1 MAPRFVVAL
10 LALAAMTAP
19 AAAEFV
25 PLTMMQND
33 ILRAL
38 GQANPK
44 LKPKVKKAPAA
55 PVTSATPAAQPA
67 DPKPAPSPAPSSAEA
82 VPLPRMRPALA
93 PETASAAAT
102 ETVGG
107 FKAPPA
113 PAPAPQFSEADEG
126 DGVGGYI
133 APAPESAASPPDDA
147 TLAYAPALP
156 PLPRLNP
163 RLADAMASLPTN
175 NKAAAGKPIQLAALP
190 PADDVGGA
198 VDMAR
203 LNALG
208 VSAKPLPAISDGGC
222 GMPDPVALASLDG
235 GEVPLTGEPR
245 VNHAVAATFATWV
258 RDTVE
263 PAAKSLLG
271 GELTGLRIADSYN
284 CRTRD
289 HIRGAKLS
297 EHAHGNAIDVSA
309 FRIGKQWIEV
319 GGSHS
324 SDQQAFLNKVRAAA
338 CGPFK
343 TVLGPG
349 SDSYHAEHFHLDLAQ
364 RRTGGPSRGLYC
376 K

>member
-1 MAPRFVVAL
+1 MAPRLVVAII
-10 LALAAMTAP
+10 ALAAMSVP
-19 AAAEFV
+19 ASAEFV

-38 GQANPK
+38 GKAPPKGKPK
-44 LKPKVKKAPAA
+44 LKKAPAA
-55 PVTSATPAAQPA
+55 AAAPAGQTAAPKADAAPDAATTDTA
-67 DPKPAPSPAPSSAEA
+67 A
-82 VPLPRMRPALA
+82 VPLPRMRPAAA
-93 PETASAAAT
+93 PETAAAAA

-113 PAPAPQFSEADEG
+113 PAPTPQFSEANEG

-133 APAPESAASPPDDA
+133 APAPDGAAPQPDDA
-147 TLAYAPALP
+147 TLAYAP
-156 PLPRLNP
+156 PLPRVNP
-163 RLADAMASLPTN
+163 RLADAMAHIPTG
-175 NKAAAGKPIQLAALP
+175 NKAAGGKPIKLAALP

-203 LNALG
+203 LDALG
-208 VSAKPLPAISDGGC
+208 VSAKPLPAISDGAC

-235 GEVPLTGEPR
+235 GEVPLTGEPK
-245 VNHAVAATFATWV
+245 VNRAVAATFATWV

-263 PAAKSLLG
+263 PAAKSILG
-271 GELTGLRIADSYN
+271 SELTGLRIADSYN

-297 EHAHGNAIDVSA
+297 EHAHGNAIDVGA

-324 SDQQAFLNKVRAAA
+324 SDQQAFLDKVRAAA

-349 SDSYHAEHFHLDLAQ
+349 SDSFHAEHFHFDLAQ
-364 RRTGGPSRGLYC
+364 RRTSGPSRGLYC